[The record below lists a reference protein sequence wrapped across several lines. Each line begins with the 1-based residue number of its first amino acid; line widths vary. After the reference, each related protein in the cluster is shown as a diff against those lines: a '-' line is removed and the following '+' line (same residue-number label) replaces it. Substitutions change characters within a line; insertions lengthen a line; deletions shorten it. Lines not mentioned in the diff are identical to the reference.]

1 LNNNKVSN
9 IYIYKQNN
17 MKRIELKKLE
27 EAVKS
32 LLIDYNTTKEENKSL
47 KEENENLKCEIEIL
61 DLLFRMQ
68 QEPNKIREVLNNKS
82 F

>member
-1 LNNNKVSN
+1 MNNNKVSN